1 MHHCVI
7 SASMILSNK
16 NLFMNIFNNRKNNYL
31 TKQGSILAYTL
42 IIITIV
48 SIFLTAS
55 LRVVVSNM
63 KFGINRE
70 SKEEALQVAE
80 AGVYFYR
87 WYLAHQ
93 VAGLTKKQIRQFWAT
108 GTAYGVATPYE
119 DDFNGVGSYSI
130 DVTPPTSNSTI
141 VIAEVTGWT
150 YKNPNLRRTV
160 KVRFRQPA
168 WSEYSVLCDSDIR
181 FGAGTDVYGPIHS
194 NGGVRFDAVAH
205 NVVSSGV
212 ASYDDPDHDDFGAE
226 KLEFGVHTHDSS
238 VDPLPP
244 AAVPA
249 RSDVFMAGRE
259 FPTPVKDFNS
269 VVSDM
274 ADMKSEA
281 GCANVG
287 SVCPGNANGMS
298 SSANGIYFN
307 NSGQGRHIVLRTD
320 DTMRV
325 YRVNTYN
332 TTTDEITSE
341 SSYVSYT
348 IPSDGIIFV
357 EDNVWIEGTVNGKKV
372 TIVAADLSGG
382 GDRDI
387 FIKRDVR
394 YTNYDGT
401 DIIGLVAQRDVEVT
415 RDSEDDLR
423 IDGAL
428 LAQSGRVGREAYSSF
443 YDKDTITVN
452 GSLVT
457 KLRYG
462 FAYTNGTGYTNR
474 NLIFD
479 NDLLYYPP
487 PYFPTGTD
495 YAIDSW
501 EEL

>member
-1 MHHCVI
+1 
-7 SASMILSNK
+7 MIPLNK
-16 NLFMNIFNNRKNNYL
+16 NMNNFKNKNISL
-31 TKQGSILAYTL
+31 VRSGSILAYTL

-55 LRVVVSNM
+55 LRIVVSNM
-63 KFGINRE
+63 QFGINRE
-70 SKEEALQVAE
+70 SKEQSLQIAE

-93 VAGLTKKQIRQFWAT
+93 VSGLTKKQIRQFWSV
-108 GTAYGVATPYE
+108 GTPYGVGTPYE
-119 DDFNGVGSYSI
+119 DDFNGVGSYRI
-130 DVTPPTSNSTI
+130 TVTPPASNSTI
-141 VIAEVTGWT
+141 VVVEVAGWT
-150 YKNPNLRRTV
+150 YKNPNLERIVR
-160 KVRFRQPA
+160 VRFRQPS

-194 NGGVRFDAVAH
+194 NEGIRFDAVAH

-212 ASYDDPDHDDFGAE
+212 AEYADPDHNGGN
-226 KLEFGVHTHDSS
+226 EFGVHTHDNP

-244 AAVPA
+244 AAVPS
-249 RSDVFMAGRE
+249 RPDVFMAGRE
-259 FPTPVKDFNS
+259 FPAPVKDFNS
-269 VVSDM
+269 VLSDM

-287 SVCPGNANGMS
+287 SVCPGNSNGATV
-298 SSANGIYFN
+298 SANGIYFN
-307 NSGQGRHIVLRTD
+307 NADYGRHIVLRSD
-320 DTMRV
+320 GTMRV
-325 YRVNTYN
+325 YRVTGYNSTSNDWTSRSAYTTY
-332 TTTDEITSE
+332 
-341 SSYVSYT
+341 V
-348 IPSDGIIFV
+348 IPNDGIIFV
-357 EDNVWIEGTVNGKKV
+357 EDNVWIDGAINNKKV
-372 TIVAADLSGG
+372 TVAAADLSGG

-387 FIKRDVR
+387 FIKNDLL
-394 YTNYDGT
+394 YTNYNGS

-415 RDSEDDLR
+415 RGSEEDLR

-428 LAQSGRVGREAYSSF
+428 LAQSGRVGRDAFSSS
-443 YDKDTITVN
+443 YNRDTITVN
-452 GSLVT
+452 GSIVT

-479 NDLLYYPP
+479 NNLLYYPP